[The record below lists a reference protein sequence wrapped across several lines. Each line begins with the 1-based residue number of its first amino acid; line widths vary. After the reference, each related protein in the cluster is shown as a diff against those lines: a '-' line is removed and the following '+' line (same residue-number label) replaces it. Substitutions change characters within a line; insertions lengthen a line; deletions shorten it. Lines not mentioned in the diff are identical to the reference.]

1 MWIGNEPSLLIPWQ
15 FAWLNSDAWR
25 TQYWVRQTLDVS
37 FQLRPDGVP
46 GNDDFGAT
54 NSWAVWACLGLYPVA
69 ATTTYVLGS
78 PCFANV
84 TLQIPAA
91 AAVHAGYAHAGGAGA
106 AVPLLNIVAHNYSA
120 TNVYVSRALLNGA
133 ALPTPFVTHAQLL
146 PPLLAPRPGE
156 DAAEHARRLAAGA
169 QPSLLEFTLSDTPSV
184 WGA

>member
-1 MWIGNEPSLLIPWQ
+1 MLIPWQ

-54 NSWAVWACLGLYPVA
+54 NSWAVFACLGLYPVT
-69 ATTTYVLGS
+69 ATNLYVLSS

-84 TLQIPAA
+84 TLQVPAA
-91 AAVHAGYAHAGGAGA
+91 AALHAGYAHAAGSAA
-106 AVPLLNIVAHNYSA
+106 AVPLVNIIAHNFSS
-120 TNVYVSRALLNGA
+120 TNVYISSARLNGV
-133 ALPTPFVTHAQLL
+133 ALATPFVTHAQLL
-146 PPLLAPRPGE
+146 PPLRTPRPGE
-156 DAAEHARRLAAGA
+156 DADAHARRLAAGA
-169 QPSLLEFTLSDTPSV
+169 GASLLEFTLSDTPSV